1 MDLTNLLAV
10 AVPMA
15 AAIAIFFWSLD
26 RIRKERVDPAD
37 GLRTP
42 RATPRELVER
52 LLRPAAENLS
62 LRRSAEGKPTLSE
75 DLARAGVNITPA
87 EYLLIRIGAVALG
100 ALIGLF
106 RFGISI
112 GPIVIAALDFVIPP
126 LVVNYLQRRRQNMF
140 NDQLTGMLQLLSNS
154 LKTGYAI
161 DRALETV
168 ASKSQPPVS
177 TEVERVT
184 TEITLGTSVEDALS
198 ALLLRINSPDLEFI
212 VTAILLHTRVGG
224 NLAEVLDNISDT
236 LRDRLQT
243 KRDMSVLTAQSRASA
258 SIITGLPILLGLG
271 LYVFVPGYFAPM
283 TSTVVGY
290 ILLGIAGLL
299 ILIGN
304 ILIRRMT
311 ALKPAR
317 TAIQVRQ
324 KLSQAGNPGGLTP
337 AGFQS
342 VRYSVAAIMAV
353 AGLAVGLVVPVGM
366 PTLLAAA
373 VSGLIFAVI
382 GFMTPG
388 LWIEQRIAQRRR
400 EIQRSLAE
408 ATDLLT
414 LVVESGMSL
423 DEGLLS
429 ITERFHNALGDEI
442 GKVLR
447 EIRLGRPRMAAL
459 EHMADMCGVPDLH
472 HLVESIVQS

>member
-1 MDLTNLLAV
+1 VSLPPQVIV

-15 AAIAIFFWSLD
+15 GAIVVFFWSLD
-26 RIRKERVDPAD
+26 RIRKERIARPLVASA
-37 GLRTP
+37 P

-52 LLRPAAENLS
+52 LLRPAADNLS
-62 LRRSAEGKPTLSE
+62 QRRSASGKPTLTE
-75 DLARAGVNITPA
+75 DLARAGLNITPA

-112 GPIVIAALDFVIPP
+112 GPIILGLVGFILPP
-126 LVVNYLQRRRQNMF
+126 LVMGFLQRRRQNMF
-140 NDQLTGMLQLLSNS
+140 NEQLTGMLQLLSNS

-161 DRALETV
+161 DRALETI
-168 ASKSQPPVS
+168 AAKSQPPVS
-177 TEVERVT
+177 TEFERVT
-184 TEITLGTSVEDALS
+184 TEVTLGTSVEDALS

-283 TSTVVGY
+283 TSTFVGY
-290 ILLGIAGLL
+290 VLLGIAGLL

-311 ALKPAR
+311 AL
-317 TAIQVRQ
+317 
-324 KLSQAGNPGGLTP
+324 
-337 AGFQS
+337 QS
-342 VRYSVAAIMAV
+342 
-353 AGLAVGLVVPVGM
+353 
-366 PTLLAAA
+366 
-373 VSGLIFAVI
+373 
-382 GFMTPG
+382 
-388 LWIEQRIAQRRR
+388 
-400 EIQRSLAE
+400 
-408 ATDLLT
+408 
-414 LVVESGMSL
+414 
-423 DEGLLS
+423 
-429 ITERFHNALGDEI
+429 
-442 GKVLR
+442 
-447 EIRLGRPRMAAL
+447 
-459 EHMADMCGVPDLH
+459 
-472 HLVESIVQS
+472 